1 MGVKSVRSVSLGVVW
16 CCGSCRTIFVLGTA
30 IVRVTVFVFGLV
42 ICFASATI
50 LLLEASISS
59 RAAHFV
65 SSSTRS
71 ISMRMA
77 FNACCMSC
85 NALLFILLFS
95 NKQVGVMQNHHLVS
109 VSTWCLKTAALKF
122 SAQSP
127 FSDDEIAQPKLQ
139 CYLSNS
145 RSIAPPP
152 HCVTINLLVT
162 LLAKLYKSLS

>member
-1 MGVKSVRSVSLGVVW
+1 MKSVRSVSFGVVC
-16 CCGSCRTIFVLGTA
+16 CCGCCVNIFVLGTA

-42 ICFASATI
+42 IFFASVTI
-50 LLLEASISS
+50 LLLEASINS

-71 ISMRMA
+71 ISLRIA

-85 NALLFILLFS
+85 KALLFILLFS
-95 NKQVGVMQNHHLVS
+95 NKQNGVMQNHHLGS
-109 VSTWCLKTAALKF
+109 VSTWRLKTAALKF

-127 FSDDEIAQPKLQ
+127 FSDDEIAQPKLH
-139 CYLSNS
+139 CYLSYP
-145 RSIAPPP
+145 RAIAPPP

>member
-42 ICFASATI
+42 IFFASATI
-50 LLLEASISS
+50 LLLDPSINS

-71 ISMRMA
+71 ISLRIA
-77 FNACCMSC
+77 FRACCMSC

-95 NKQVGVMQNHHLVS
+95 NKQVGLVQNQHLIS
-109 VSTWCLKTAALKF
+109 VSTWCLKAAALKF

-127 FSDDEIAQPKLQ
+127 FSDDEIAQPKLH
-139 CYLSNS
+139 CYLSYP
-145 RSIAPPP
+145 RSITPPP

-162 LLAKLYKSLS
+162 LFAKLYKSLS

>member
-1 MGVKSVRSVSLGVVW
+1 MKTVRSVSFGVVC
-16 CCGSCRTIFVLGTA
+16 CCGSCWTVFVLGKAT
-30 IVRVTVFVFGLV
+30 VRVTVFVLGLA
-42 ICFASATI
+42 IFFASATT
-50 LLLEASISS
+50 LLLVPSINSS
-59 RAAHFV
+59 AAHFV

-71 ISMRMA
+71 ISLRIA

-95 NKQVGVMQNHHLVS
+95 NEQNGVMQNHHLVS

-122 SAQSP
+122 SVQSP
-127 FSDDEIAQPKLQ
+127 FSDGEIAQPKLHW
-139 CYLSNS
+139 YLSYP

-162 LLAKLYKSLS
+162 LLAKLYKLLS

>member
-1 MGVKSVRSVSLGVVW
+1 MKSVRSMSFGVVC
-16 CCGSCRTIFVLGTA
+16 CCGSCWTVFVLGKAT
-30 IVRVTVFVFGLV
+30 VRVTVFVFGLV
-42 ICFASATI
+42 IFFASATI
-50 LLLEASISS
+50 LLLDPSINS

-71 ISMRMA
+71 ISLRIA
-77 FNACCMSC
+77 FKACCMSC

-95 NKQVGVMQNHHLVS
+95 NKQDGVMQNHNLVS

-139 CYLSNS
+139 CYLSNPS
-145 RSIAPPP
+145 LVAPPP